1 MTEDPT
7 PETPSSETDSPR
19 PRVARLLEQ
28 LGAGLYERDEAVR
41 LALLASVA
49 GESIFLLGPPGV
61 GKSLVA
67 RRLKHA
73 FASGRAFEYLMSR
86 FSTPDEIFGPV
97 SIRKLREEDRYE
109 RRIEG
114 YLPGSDVIFLDEIWK
129 AGPAIQNALLTVLNE
144 RIYRNGDRD
153 VQVAV
158 RAILAASNELPPEG
172 DTLSPLWDRFLLR
185 YEMTGV
191 KGVSG
196 FLSMITD
203 TQDVYADNVDADI
216 KLDAA
221 LLDAWSAPIDA
232 VALPPEVLNVIQ
244 VVRQRIE
251 EGNESGGIP
260 SGPLELYD
268 RRWKKIVRLLRTAA
282 FLNGRDQ
289 VDLMDCA
296 LMVHALWSAPEQ
308 RTFLTDV
315 VHDAVAKHG
324 YSLATGLAAVRSEL
338 DEVEADIRSET
349 EFVHVVSE
357 TRPLLVDGAF
367 HTLVNTNRSFTG
379 TRISAADFARLSVDE
394 PVAITYGDGSGE
406 NRIRVRTWLSTRP
419 HCIDVEVRGT
429 RVEVPLETGVKER
442 EERVS
447 RDAHPLLV
455 EHWGR
460 RLDRLEQEI
469 QTCLARLEDAET
481 GPLAGLEDNLFV
493 EPAFARV
500 VRRNHDRVVAGFRS
514 LALRCEKARFR
525 AGGKA

>member
-1 MTEDPT
+1 M
-7 PETPSSETDSPR
+7 
-19 PRVARLLEQ
+19 
-28 LGAGLYERDEAVR
+28 
-41 LALLASVA
+41 
-49 GESIFLLGPPGV
+49 
-61 GKSLVA
+61 A

-185 YEMTGV
+185 YEMAGV

-232 VALPPEVLNVIQ
+232 VALPPRGAQ
-244 VVRQRIE
+244 RHPGRPAAHRGRQRE
-251 EGNESGGIP
+251 WRHS

-289 VDLMDCA
+289 VDLMDC
-296 LMVHALWSAPEQ
+296 
-308 RTFLTDV
+308 R
-315 VHDAVAKHG
+315 
-324 YSLATGLAAVRSEL
+324 
-338 DEVEADIRSET
+338 
-349 EFVHVVSE
+349 
-357 TRPLLVDGAF
+357 
-367 HTLVNTNRSFTG
+367 
-379 TRISAADFARLSVDE
+379 
-394 PVAITYGDGSGE
+394 
-406 NRIRVRTWLSTRP
+406 
-419 HCIDVEVRGT
+419 
-429 RVEVPLETGVKER
+429 
-442 EERVS
+442 
-447 RDAHPLLV
+447 
-455 EHWGR
+455 
-460 RLDRLEQEI
+460 
-469 QTCLARLEDAET
+469 
-481 GPLAGLEDNLFV
+481 
-493 EPAFARV
+493 
-500 VRRNHDRVVAGFRS
+500 
-514 LALRCEKARFR
+514 
-525 AGGKA
+525 